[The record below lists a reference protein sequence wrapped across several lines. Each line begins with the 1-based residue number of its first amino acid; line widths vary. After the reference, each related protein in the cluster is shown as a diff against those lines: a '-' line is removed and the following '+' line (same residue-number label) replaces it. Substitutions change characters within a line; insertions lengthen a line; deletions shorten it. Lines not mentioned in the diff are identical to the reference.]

1 MAKIRIPKQPHRMVI
16 FWIEQFS
23 FECRK
28 VIGFAFTT
36 LHDWFKIFAPLFHP
50 IRSKTKT
57 NRDSLARVFPHFA
70 SATCNFFVL
79 WLVHLIICV
88 LCDWLE
94 WLLWFWFYDTQL
106 KTALKVRR
114 SSRDLSLQTDPAR
127 KNWTWSYT
135 NFNYKGRSALFENII
150 YSILTRPG
158 SKFFENAWGFHR
170 GVTWRNELQWE
181 VSNSIQKV
189 DVLWVDF

>member
-1 MAKIRIPKQPHRMVI
+1 MYFFALTTFGIVVSFLER
-16 FWIEQFS
+16 FS

-36 LHDWFKIFAPLFHP
+36 LRDWFKKLAPLFHP

-70 SATCNFFVL
+70 SATCNYLVF

-88 LCDWLE
+88 LCDWLA

-106 KTALKVRR
+106 KTALLPDTKICLRQAR
-114 SSRDLSLQTDPAR
+114 SHTFYNKISQPGHCLFKTDLYIQVNTLYHSVCTFLFIHACTGTQIANDTSRTKLHA
-127 KNWTWSYT
+127 
-135 NFNYKGRSALFENII
+135 I
-150 YSILTRPG
+150 
-158 SKFFENAWGFHR
+158 
-170 GVTWRNELQWE
+170 
-181 VSNSIQKV
+181 
-189 DVLWVDF
+189 